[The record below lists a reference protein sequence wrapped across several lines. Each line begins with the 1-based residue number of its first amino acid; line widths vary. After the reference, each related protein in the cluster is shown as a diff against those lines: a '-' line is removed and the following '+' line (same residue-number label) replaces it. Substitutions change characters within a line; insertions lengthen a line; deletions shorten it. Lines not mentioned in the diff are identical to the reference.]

1 MQLDLTYEGT
11 MLKVPVGES
20 ADGEA
25 KGAVSVKVLGT
36 VTILVDT
43 VPVLLFVHRHI
54 KKSGAYT
61 LSHWESGKS
70 LGVIASSVKMLLAEG
85 LKAITFNRDEATGL
99 LHMLRC
105 AAFDDHLND
114 LPKDDEL

>member
-1 MQLDLTYEGT
+1 MQLDLTYKGT

-20 ADGEA
+20 ADGDA
-25 KGAVSVKVLGT
+25 KAAVSVKVLGT
-36 VTILVDT
+36 VTVIVDS

-70 LGVIASSVKMLLAEG
+70 LGVIASSVKILLAEG
-85 LKAITFNRDEATGL
+85 LKAITFHPDERPNL
-99 LHMLRC
+99 LSYLRC

-114 LPKDDEL
+114 LPKDEEL